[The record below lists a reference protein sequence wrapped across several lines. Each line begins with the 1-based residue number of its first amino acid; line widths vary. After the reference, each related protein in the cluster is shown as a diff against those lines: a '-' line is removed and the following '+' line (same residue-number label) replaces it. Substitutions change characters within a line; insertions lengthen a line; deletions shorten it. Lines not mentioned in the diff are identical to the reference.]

1 MIDQRLR
8 TLLLKNKNKF
18 MIPASL
24 VATVNQNNSLDHAFL
39 VLTKDRYAKIIVVDN
54 KNHYC
59 GQISLAM
66 ITDQLLETQRINVN
80 RLHDLTVA
88 DVMQT
93 DTPVITDPADIEEDL
108 HLLIDQSFLPVV
120 DNDNY
125 FCGIVTRR
133 EILKAVNFTVHT
145 FGK

>member
-8 TLLLKNKNKF
+8 TLLLKNKRKF

-24 VATVNQNNSLDHAFL
+24 VATVNQSNSLNHAFL

-54 KNHYC
+54 QNHYC

-66 ITDQLLETQRINVN
+66 ITDRLLETERINVD
-80 RLHDLTVA
+80 RLQELTVA

-93 DTPVITDPADIEEDL
+93 DAPVVKDPADIEEDL

-120 DNDNY
+120 DDNDY

-133 EILKAVNFTVHT
+133 EVLKAVNYTVHT

>member
-1 MIDQRLR
+1 
-8 TLLLKNKNKF
+8 

-24 VATVNQNNSLDHAFL
+24 VATVNQSNSLDHAFL
-39 VLTKDRYAKIIVVDN
+39 VLTKDRYAKIVVVDN

-66 ITDQLLETQRINVN
+66 ITDRLLDTQRINVN
-80 RLHDLTVA
+80 RLHKLTVA

-93 DTPVITDPADIEEDL
+93 DAPAITDPVDIEENL
-108 HLLIDQSFLPVV
+108 HLLIDQSFLPVIDK
-120 DNDNY
+120 DNN